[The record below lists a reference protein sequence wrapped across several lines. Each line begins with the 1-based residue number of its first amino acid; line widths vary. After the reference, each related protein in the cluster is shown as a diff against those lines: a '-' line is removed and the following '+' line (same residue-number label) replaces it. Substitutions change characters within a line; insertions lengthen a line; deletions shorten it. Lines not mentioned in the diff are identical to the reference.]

1 MLIER
6 SLFPTEDEPARPA
19 GVRAGRDEMNLAEF
33 PLALLADRAPKG
45 QKTLHYASPH
55 GTLTITG
62 SDAYGLP
69 TAADTDVLV
78 GLIQLTRLRNNFTE
92 PKVNFTRYELLKVL
106 GWPDESKYYRRVDES
121 LNRWVGV
128 TLHYNNTWWDN
139 RTKRY
144 LSAKLHIIESVII
157 DDERTGRVRRGGLPF
172 SSFTWNTTF
181 IQSCQAD
188 NLKRLDLDRYF
199 AFRSAISKRVY
210 RFLDKRFYLRA
221 DWEFDLKEFAFEHV
235 GLSRNYA
242 GNAGKIKEKLQPALE
257 ELEAIDFLEP
267 LPRDE
272 RYRKNGREWIIRLG
286 RCGASALPAPPAPEP
301 PAGARPESARLLTA
315 RGVTEAAAL
324 DLARSFPADAIAAKV
339 EVFDWLAER
348 KDSRIRINAAG
359 YLVDSIRKDYAPPR
373 GFESA
378 ADRQARLDSARAA
391 ERDAAQSRHQKLD
404 KEARLLAELEAIE
417 DYWRSLNAR
426 EQDQFD
432 AAALAEA
439 DPESWESVRHN
450 PALARMYR
458 RSLRHDLIRKRLNL
472 A

>member
-6 SLFPTEDEPARPA
+6 SLFPAEDETARPA
-19 GVRAGRDEMNLAEF
+19 NVRTGRDEMNLAEF

-78 GLIQLTRLRNNFTE
+78 GLIQLTRIRNNFTE

-106 GWPDESKYYRRVDES
+106 GWPDESKYYKRVDES
-121 LNRWVGV
+121 LSRWVGV

-157 DDERTGRVRRGGLPF
+157 DDERAGRVRRGGLPF

-221 DWEFDLKEFAFEHV
+221 EWEFDLKEFAFEHV

-242 GNAGKIKEKLQPALE
+242 SNAGKIKEKLQPALD
-257 ELEAIDFLEP
+257 ELEAIDFLAP

-272 RYRKNGREWIIRLG
+272 RYRKNGREWIIRLS
-286 RCGASALPAPPAPEP
+286 RPGAALPAAPEL
-301 PAGARPESARLLTA
+301 PAGERSAAARELAA
-315 RGVTEAAAL
+315 RGVTEATAS
-324 DLARSFPADAIAAKV
+324 DLARNFSAEAIAAKV
-339 EVFDWLAER
+339 EVFDWLTER
-348 KDSRIRINAAG
+348 RDPRIRINAAG
-359 YLVDSIRKDYAPPR
+359 YLVDSIRKDYAPPK
-373 GFESA
+373 GFEPRA
-378 ADRQARLDSARAA
+378 ERDQRLEAERAA
-391 ERDAAQSRHQKLD
+391 EQTATRSRHQKLD
-404 KEARLLAELEAIE
+404 EEARLLAELEAIE
-417 DYWRSLNAR
+417 DYWRSLTAH
-426 EQDQFD
+426 EQERLD
-432 AAALAEA
+432 AAALAQA
-439 DPESWESVRHN
+439 DAESWESCRHN

-458 RSLRHDLIRKRLNL
+458 RSLRHDLIRKRLKL
-472 A
+472 R

>member
-6 SLFPTEDEPARPA
+6 TLFPVEEESARPPNL
-19 GVRAGRDEMNLAEF
+19 RAGRDEMNLAEF

-69 TAADTDVLV
+69 TAGDTDVLV

-106 GWPDESKYYRRVDES
+106 GWPDESKYYKRVDES

-139 RTKRY
+139 KTKRY

-210 RFLDKRFYLRA
+210 RFLDKRFYLRS

-242 GNAGKIKEKLQPALE
+242 SNAGKIKEKLQPALD
-257 ELEAIDFLEP
+257 ELEGIDFLEP

-272 RYRKNGREWIIRLG
+272 RYRKNGREWVIRLC
-286 RCGASALPAPPAPEP
+286 RHGASSPPPAPEF
-301 PAGARPESARLLTA
+301 PAGERPAAVAELVA
-315 RGVTEAAAL
+315 RGVTEATAA
-324 DLARSFPADAIAAKV
+324 DLSRHFPAEAIAAKV
-339 EVFDWLAER
+339 EVFDWLTER
-348 KDSRIRINAAG
+348 KDARIRINAAG
-359 YLVDSIRKDYAPPR
+359 YLVDSIRKDYAPPK
-373 GFESA
+373 GFESR
-378 ADRQARLDSARAA
+378 ADRDRRLETEQAAARSAAK
-391 ERDAAQSRHQKLD
+391 SRHQKLD
-404 KEARLLAELEAIE
+404 EEARLLAELEAIE
-417 DYWRSLNAR
+417 EYWRALGAE
-426 EQDQFD
+426 EQSELDT
-432 AAALAEA
+432 AALEDA
-439 DPESWESVRHN
+439 DPESWESCRHN

-458 RSLRHDLIRKRLNL
+458 RSLRHDLIRKRLKL
-472 A
+472 S

>member
-6 SLFPTEDEPARPA
+6 TLFPVADESARPA
-19 GVRAGRDEMNLAEF
+19 NLQAGRDEMNLAEF

-45 QKTLHYASPH
+45 QKTLHYTSPH

-106 GWPDESKYYRRVDES
+106 GWPDESKYYKRVDES

-139 RTKRY
+139 KTKRY

-210 RFLDKRFYLRA
+210 RFLDKRFYLRS

-242 GNAGKIKEKLQPALE
+242 SNAGKIKEKLQPALD
-257 ELEAIDFLEP
+257 ELEGIDFLEP

-272 RYRKNGREWIIRLG
+272 RYRKNGREWIIRLC
-286 RCGASALPAPPAPEP
+286 RHGASAPPTPELPTGE
-301 PAGARPESARLLTA
+301 RSAIAAELAA
-315 RGVTEAAAL
+315 RGVTEATAA
-324 DLARSFPADAIAAKV
+324 DLARHFPADAIAAKV
-339 EVFDWLAER
+339 EVFDWLTER
-348 KDSRIRINAAG
+348 KDLRIRINAAG
-359 YLVDSIRKDYAPPR
+359 YLVDSIRKDYAPPK
-373 GFESA
+373 GFESR
-378 ADRQARLDSARAA
+378 ADRDRRLEAERAA
-391 ERDAAQSRHQKLD
+391 ARGAAKSRHQKLD
-404 KEARLLAELEAIE
+404 EEARLLAELEAIE
-417 DYWRSLNAR
+417 EYWRALSPE
-426 EQDQFD
+426 EQRQLD
-432 AAALAEA
+432 ADALEEG
-439 DPESWESVRHN
+439 DPESWESCRHN

-458 RSLRHDLIRKRLNL
+458 RSLRHDLIRKRLRL
-472 A
+472 H